1 MSAPALIQHIQASPF
16 GEWMRNSVLAM
27 PFVEST
33 HVLAVAL
40 LFGTIL
46 VVDLR
51 LIGVLDAGRPV
62 TRLTREMLSLTWAAF
77 AVAVLTGTLMFSAN
91 AATYYGNTA
100 FRLKMLALLAAG
112 VNMAVFQLVTFRGI
126 AAWDRGA
133 PPRAARVAGALS
145 LLLWISVIFLG
156 RWIGFT
162 KGYDFQVPHGIN
174 FDFSGSGAGP

>member
-1 MSAPALIQHIQASPF
+1 MTTPALIQHIQASPF

-27 PFVEST
+27 PCVEST

-40 LFGTIL
+40 LFGTIM

-51 LIGVLDAGRPV
+51 LLGALDTRRPV
-62 TRLTREMLSLTWAAF
+62 TRLSGEMLRLTWAAF
-77 AVAVLTGTLMFSAN
+77 ATAVVTGSLMFAAN

-112 VNMAVFQLVTFRGI
+112 VNMAVFQLVTFRNV
-126 AAWDRGA
+126 AVWDRGA

-145 LLLWISVIFLG
+145 LLLWISVVFLG

-162 KGYDFQVPHGIN
+162 KGYDFQVPQGIN
-174 FDFSGSGAGP
+174 FDFSGSGP